1 MKIQR
6 GDTALVTGASRG
18 LGVHIA
24 RALAQRGMN
33 LVLAARSA
41 AALETTAQEFRG
53 LGVEVLTVPTDV
65 GDADATAALVAAAM
79 QRFGRIDVLVNN
91 AGIDTPLAFDQRTVA
106 EIGETVQINLVAP
119 IVLCRQV
126 LPHMLRAG
134 RGHIVNV
141 ASIAGIMSSPYE
153 DLYVATKHGLVGFT
167 RSLRLSA
174 QDLKWPISAS
184 ALCPGF
190 MDDAG
195 MFEMMKQNHGA
206 KAPRAVGSMKA
217 EVLGPATIRAIENDL
232 PDVLVMKGAPRIS
245 AALQVLLPRL
255 YEIITKRI
263 DAGAPFRVSA
273 AGNAA
278 ARQGRN

>member
-33 LVLAARSA
+33 MVLAARSA
-41 AALETTAQEFRG
+41 AGLETTAQEFRG

-65 GDADATAALVAAAM
+65 GNADATATLVAAAI
-79 QRFGRIDVLVNN
+79 QKFGRIDVLINN

-141 ASIAGIMSSPYE
+141 ASIAGVMSSPYE

-174 QDLKWPISAS
+174 QDLKWPVSAS

-195 MFEMMKQNHGA
+195 MFESMKQNHGA

-278 ARQGRN
+278 ARART

>member
-33 LVLAARSA
+33 MVLAARSA
-41 AALETTAQEFRG
+41 AGLETTAQEFRG

-65 GDADATAALVAAAM
+65 GSAGATEALVAAAI

-126 LPHMLRAG
+126 LPHMPRAG
-134 RGHIVNV
+134 RGHVVNV
-141 ASIAGIMSSPYE
+141 ASIAGVMSSPYE

-174 QDLKWPISAS
+174 
-184 ALCPGF
+184 
-190 MDDAG
+190 
-195 MFEMMKQNHGA
+195 
-206 KAPRAVGSMKA
+206 
-217 EVLGPATIRAIENDL
+217 
-232 PDVLVMKGAPRIS
+232 
-245 AALQVLLPRL
+245 
-255 YEIITKRI
+255 
-263 DAGAPFRVSA
+263 
-273 AGNAA
+273 
-278 ARQGRN
+278 